1 MHWKNISRKA
11 AVGYTNSC
19 MVKIMKIKIHN
30 DVWKVK
36 LVDANAKKM
45 NPDPNS
51 YNFGLTE
58 YKELLISIMDGR
70 SESVTRSTLIHEL
83 VHAFLFSYGHM
94 VEGEE
99 AMCDFFGV
107 HGDEIIDLTNQ
118 IIERWG
124 DRCLQS
130 KK

>member
-1 MHWKNISRKA
+1 
-11 AVGYTNSC
+11 

-45 NPDPNS
+45 NPDPDS

-70 SESVTRSTLIHEL
+70 SE
-83 VHAFLFSYGHM
+83 
-94 VEGEE
+94 
-99 AMCDFFGV
+99 
-107 HGDEIIDLTNQ
+107 
-118 IIERWG
+118 
-124 DRCLQS
+124 
-130 KK
+130 

>member
-11 AVGYTNSC
+11 AAGCTNSRQ
-19 MVKIMKIKIHN
+19 VTEMKIKIHN

-36 LVDANAKKM
+36 LVDSNAKKM

-70 SESVTRSTLIHEL
+70 SESVTRATLIHEL
-83 VHAFLFSYGHM
+83 VHAFLFSYGHT

-107 HGDEIIDLTNQ
+107 HGDEIIDLTDR
-118 IIERWG
+118 IMGRWG